1 LPSPFILRKL
11 MLPVM
16 SFADRL
22 FGLYMASGKR
32 WN

>member
-1 LPSPFILRKL
+1 L

>member
-1 LPSPFILRKL
+1 

-22 FGLYMASGKR
+22 FGLLYGLSLNNGLAGHR
-32 WN
+32 HDLQ